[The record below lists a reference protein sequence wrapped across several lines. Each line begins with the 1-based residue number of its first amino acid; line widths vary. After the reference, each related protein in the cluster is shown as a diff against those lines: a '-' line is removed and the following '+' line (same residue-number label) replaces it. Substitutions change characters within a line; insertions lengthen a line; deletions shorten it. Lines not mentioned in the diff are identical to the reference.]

1 MAENKLGDMIAGAL
15 EKVRTL
21 ADTDTVVGEPIATES
36 GTTIIPISKVS
47 MGFASGG
54 LDYDGKSSV
63 KHGIEQAPR
72 FGGGGGTGIS
82 ITPIAFLLV
91 YPDGHVEIQ
100 TLQAPTDTMDKV
112 AALVDKAPT
121 MLERLI
127 NVFRKSFG
135 KKQSKEEATS
145 EEPKAEAEETEKA
158 DA

>member
-1 MAENKLGDMIAGAL
+1 MENASSIKDIITSSLDKI
-15 EKVRTL
+15 RTIID
-21 ADTDTVVGEPIATES
+21 ADTVVGKEITTKS
-36 GTTIIPISKVS
+36 GTVIIPISKVS

-100 TLQAPTDTMDKV
+100 TLQAPTDTMDKI

-121 MLERLI
+121 LLERLI
-127 NVFRKSFG
+127 NVFRKSVG
-135 KKQSKEEATS
+135 KKRSKEEKAS
-145 EEPKAEAEETEKA
+145 EDAKTETEGENA
-158 DA
+158 AE

>member
-1 MAENKLGDMIAGAL
+1 MENASSIKEIISSSLDQI
-15 EKVRTL
+15 RTIID
-21 ADTDTVVGEPIATES
+21 ADTVVGKEINLN
-36 GTTIIPISKVS
+36 GTVIIPISKVS

-100 TLQAPTDTMDKV
+100 TLQAPTDTMDKI

-127 NVFRKSFG
+127 NVFRKSVG
-135 KKQSKEEATS
+135 KKRSKEEKAS
-145 EEPKAEAEETEKA
+145 EDAKTETEGENA
-158 DA
+158 AE

>member
-1 MAENKLGDMIAGAL
+1 MAENKLGDMIASAL

-21 ADTDTVVGEPIATES
+21 ADTDTVVGDPIATES
-36 GTTIIPISKVS
+36 GTTILPISKVA

-100 TLQAPTDTMDKV
+100 TLQAPTDTMDKI

-121 MLERLI
+121 LLERLI
-127 NVFRKSFG
+127 NVFRKSVG
-135 KKQSKEEATS
+135 KKRSKEEKAS
-145 EEPKAEAEETEKA
+145 EDAKTEPEGENAAE
-158 DA
+158 

>member
-1 MAENKLGDMIAGAL
+1 MAENKLGDMIASAL

-36 GTTIIPISKVS
+36 GPTIIPISKVS

-54 LDYDGKSSV
+54 LDYDGKSSI

-100 TLQAPTDTMDKV
+100 TLQAPTDTMDKI

-127 NVFRKSFG
+127 NVFRRSVG
-135 KKQSKEEATS
+135 KKQSKEEKAT
-145 EEPKAEAEETEKA
+145 EEVKTETETE
-158 DA
+158 DAAE